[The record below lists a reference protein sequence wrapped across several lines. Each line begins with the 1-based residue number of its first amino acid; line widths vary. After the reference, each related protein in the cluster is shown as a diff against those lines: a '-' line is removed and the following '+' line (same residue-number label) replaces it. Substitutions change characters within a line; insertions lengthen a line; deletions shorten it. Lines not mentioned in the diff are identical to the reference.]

1 MPSNRLNS
9 SQIAGSSSGELGS
22 SERLNAPET
31 PAGLPEERL
40 NTNSTSVNN
49 FTQQQEGCLN
59 NDIREHLNDMFEGL
73 LFLSERE
80 FDAAILGVAERIGMS
95 PIVAYDTAKI
105 IDILC
110 ERDGMEDDEA
120 AEFFEF
126 NIAGA
131 YVGDRTPIFIAQ
143 IHSIL

>member
-31 PAGLPEERL
+31 PAGLQEERL
-40 NTNSTSVNN
+40 NA
-49 FTQQQEGCLN
+49 
-59 NDIREHLNDMFEGL
+59 DIREHLNDMFEGL

>member
-1 MPSNRLNS
+1 MPSNSLNS

-22 SERLNAPET
+22 SERLNAPES
-31 PAGLPEERL
+31 PAGLQEERL
-40 NTNSTSVNN
+40 NAN
-49 FTQQQEGCLN
+49 
-59 NDIREHLNDMFEGL
+59 IREHLNDMFEGL

-120 AEFFEF
+120 SEFFEF

>member
-31 PAGLPEERL
+31 SAGLQEHRL
-40 NTNSTSVNN
+40 NTS
-49 FTQQQEGCLN
+49 
-59 NDIREHLNDMFEGL
+59 IREHLNDMFEGL

-120 AEFFEF
+120 SEFFEF

>member
-31 PAGLPEERL
+31 PAGLQEERL
-40 NTNSTSVNN
+40 NA
-49 FTQQQEGCLN
+49 
-59 NDIREHLNDMFEGL
+59 DIRENLNDMFEGL

-120 AEFFEF
+120 ADFFEF

>member
-1 MPSNRLNS
+1 MPSNRLNNN
-9 SQIAGSSSGELGS
+9 SSSESSRVELPVSG
-22 SERLNAPET
+22 RLNNPET
-31 PAGLPEERL
+31 HAGLQANRL
-40 NTNSTSVNN
+40 ND
-49 FTQQQEGCLN
+49 
-59 NDIREHLNDMFEGL
+59 DIREHLNDMFEGL

-110 ERDGMEDDEA
+110 ERDGMEGDEA
-120 AEFFEF
+120 AEYFEF

-131 YVGDRTPIFIAQ
+131 YVGDRTPIFIAR
-143 IHSIL
+143 IESIL

>member
-1 MPSNRLNS
+1 MPSNSLNK
-9 SQIAGSSSGELGS
+9 GSSSGELAGDLAS
-22 SERLNAPET
+22 SQRLNANGGK
-31 PAGLPEERL
+31 AGNLDAQANR
-40 NTNSTSVNN
+40 
-49 FTQQQEGCLN
+49 LN

-105 IDILC
+105 LDILC
-110 ERDGMEDDEA
+110 ERDGMEGDEA
-120 AEFFEF
+120 LEFFEF

-131 YVGDRTPIFIAQ
+131 YVGDRTPIFIGQ

>member
-1 MPSNRLNS
+1 MPSNSLNS

-31 PAGLPEERL
+31 PAGLQEERL
-40 NTNSTSVNN
+40 NA
-49 FTQQQEGCLN
+49 
-59 NDIREHLNDMFEGL
+59 DIREHLNDMFEGL

>member
-22 SERLNAPET
+22 SERLNTPEA

-40 NTNSTSVNN
+40 NT
-49 FTQQQEGCLN
+49 
-59 NDIREHLNDMFEGL
+59 DIREHLNDMFEGL

-80 FDAAILGVAERIGMS
+80 FDVAILGVAERIGMS

-110 ERDGMEDDEA
+110 ERDGMEGDEA

>member
-1 MPSNRLNS
+1 MPSNSLNS

-31 PAGLPEERL
+31 PAGLQD
-40 NTNSTSVNN
+40 V
-49 FTQQQEGCLN
+49 CLN
-59 NDIREHLNDMFEGL
+59 ADIREHLNDMFEGL

>member
-9 SQIAGSSSGELGS
+9 SQIAGSSSGD
-22 SERLNAPET
+22 P
-31 PAGLPEERL
+31 PVDERL
-40 NTNSTSVNN
+40 NTP
-49 FTQQQEGCLN
+49 EAPAGLHEWRLN
-59 NDIREHLNDMFEGL
+59 IRENLNDMFEGL

-80 FDAAILGVAERIGMS
+80 FDVAILGVAERIGMS

-110 ERDGMEDDEA
+110 ERDGMEGDEA
-120 AEFFEF
+120 AEYFEF

>member
-9 SQIAGSSSGELGS
+9 SQIAGSSSGELAS

-31 PAGLPEERL
+31 PAGLPEKRL
-40 NTNSTSVNN
+40 NT
-49 FTQQQEGCLN
+49 
-59 NDIREHLNDMFEGL
+59 DIREHLNDMFEGL

-110 ERDGMEDDEA
+110 ERDGMEGDEA

>member
-1 MPSNRLNS
+1 MPSNRLNI

-22 SERLNAPET
+22 SERLNAPES
-31 PAGLPEERL
+31 PAGLQEERL
-40 NTNSTSVNN
+40 NA
-49 FTQQQEGCLN
+49 
-59 NDIREHLNDMFEGL
+59 DIREHLNDMFEGL

>member
-1 MPSNRLNS
+1 MPSNSLNS

-31 PAGLPEERL
+31 PAGLQEERL
-40 NTNSTSVNN
+40 NA
-49 FTQQQEGCLN
+49 
-59 NDIREHLNDMFEGL
+59 DIREHLNDMFEGL

-110 ERDGMEDDEA
+110 ERDGMGGDEA

>member
-31 PAGLPEERL
+31 PVGLQEYRL
-40 NTNSTSVNN
+40 NT
-49 FTQQQEGCLN
+49 
-59 NDIREHLNDMFEGL
+59 DIREHLNDMFEGL

-110 ERDGMEDDEA
+110 ERDGMEGDEA

>member
-1 MPSNRLNS
+1 MPSNSLNS

-22 SERLNAPET
+22 SERLNAPES
-31 PAGLPEERL
+31 PAGLQEERL
-40 NTNSTSVNN
+40 NA
-49 FTQQQEGCLN
+49 
-59 NDIREHLNDMFEGL
+59 DIREHLNDMFEGL

-120 AEFFEF
+120 SEFFEF

>member
-9 SQIAGSSSGELGS
+9 SQIASSSSGELPVDK
-22 SERLNAPET
+22 RLNIPEM
-31 PAGLPEERL
+31 PAGLHESRL
-40 NTNSTSVNN
+40 N
-49 FTQQQEGCLN
+49 
-59 NDIREHLNDMFEGL
+59 IRENLNDMFEGL

-80 FDAAILGVAERIGMS
+80 FDVAILGVAERIGMS

-110 ERDGMEDDEA
+110 ERDGMEGDEA
-120 AEFFEF
+120 AEYFEF

-131 YVGDRTPIFIAQ
+131 YVGDRTPIFIAR
-143 IHSIL
+143 IESIL

>member
-22 SERLNAPET
+22 SERLNAPEAH
-31 PAGLPEERL
+31 PGLPEGRL
-40 NTNSTSVNN
+40 N
-49 FTQQQEGCLN
+49 
-59 NDIREHLNDMFEGL
+59 IREHLNDMFEGL

-80 FDAAILGVAERIGMS
+80 FDEAILGVAERIGMS

-110 ERDGMEDDEA
+110 ERDGMGGDEA

-143 IHSIL
+143 LHSIL

>member
-22 SERLNAPET
+22 SERLNAPES
-31 PAGLPEERL
+31 PAGLQEERL
-40 NTNSTSVNN
+40 NA
-49 FTQQQEGCLN
+49 
-59 NDIREHLNDMFEGL
+59 DIREHLNDMFEGL

>member
-1 MPSNRLNS
+1 MPSNSLNS

-22 SERLNAPET
+22 SERLNIPET
-31 PAGLPEERL
+31 PAGLQEYRL
-40 NTNSTSVNN
+40 NTN
-49 FTQQQEGCLN
+49 
-59 NDIREHLNDMFEGL
+59 IREHLNDMFEGL

>member
-1 MPSNRLNS
+1 MPSNSLNS

-31 PAGLPEERL
+31 PAGLQEERL
-40 NTNSTSVNN
+40 NA
-49 FTQQQEGCLN
+49 
-59 NDIREHLNDMFEGL
+59 DRREHLNDMFEGL

>member
-31 PAGLPEERL
+31 PAGLQEERL
-40 NTNSTSVNN
+40 NA
-49 FTQQQEGCLN
+49 
-59 NDIREHLNDMFEGL
+59 DIRENLNDMFEGL

>member
-1 MPSNRLNS
+1 MPSNSLNS

-31 PAGLPEERL
+31 PAGLQEERL
-40 NTNSTSVNN
+40 NA
-49 FTQQQEGCLN
+49 
-59 NDIREHLNDMFEGL
+59 DIREHLNDMFEGL

-105 IDILC
+105 IGILC

>member
-9 SQIAGSSSGELGS
+9 SQIAGSSSGELAS
-22 SERLNAPET
+22 SERLNVPEA
-31 PAGLPEERL
+31 PAGLPQERL
-40 NTNSTSVNN
+40 NT
-49 FTQQQEGCLN
+49 
-59 NDIREHLNDMFEGL
+59 DIREHLNDMFEGL

-110 ERDGMEDDEA
+110 ERDGMEGDEA

-143 IHSIL
+143 LYSIL

>member
-1 MPSNRLNS
+1 MPSNSLNK
-9 SQIAGSSSGELGS
+9 GSSSGELAGELAS
-22 SERLNAPET
+22 NGRLNASGKK
-31 PAGLPEERL
+31 AGNLEKQEDRL
-40 NTNSTSVNN
+40 NID
-49 FTQQQEGCLN
+49 L
-59 NDIREHLNDMFEGL
+59 REHLDDMFEGL

-105 IDILC
+105 LDILC
-110 ERDGMEDDEA
+110 ERDGMEVDEA
-120 AEFFEF
+120 LEYFEF

-131 YVGDRTPIFIAQ
+131 YVGERTPIFIGQ